1 MEKTHNKVI
10 IAIAI
15 PVFLIG
21 IGVGLKVPLLTS
33 SSIPKANGIV
43 FSDARP
49 ITDFKLVDHDDLTFD
64 LERLQGYW
72 SLVYFGYSHC
82 PDLCP
87 MALSQLGQMSK
98 NFQNKGGVSVQYI
111 FVSVDPDRDTVDK
124 LKSYVKFFSPDLLG
138 VTGSTEQL
146 KKLSSQLAIGFE
158 VHPKTDANYLVDHS
172 NTILLLSPTGKF
184 QAVFTAPH
192 TAHRLE
198 ADVRAINKWYL
209 GLN

>member
-49 ITDFKLVDHDDLTFD
+49 ITDFKLVDHNDLTFD

-124 LKSYVKFFSPDLLG
+124 LKSYVEFFSPDLLG

-146 KKLSSQLAIGFE
+146 EKLSSQLAVGFE

-172 NTILLLSPTGKF
+172 STIVLLSPTGKF

-192 TAHRLE
+192 AAYRLE
-198 ADVRAINKWYL
+198 ADVRAINKWHL
-209 GLN
+209 SLN

>member
-1 MEKTHNKVI
+1 MLHYGGFCINRRMI
-10 IAIAI
+10 
-15 PVFLIG
+15 
-21 IGVGLKVPLLTS
+21 LK
-33 SSIPKANGIV
+33 NGWFDERFRGGGFEDIDWQV
-43 FSDARP
+43 RISESHLQMFVDISE
-49 ITDFKLVDHDDLTFD
+49 DFKLVDHDDLTFD

-124 LKSYVKFFSPDLLG
+124 LKSYVEFFSPDLLG

-146 KKLSSQLAIGFE
+146 EKLSSQLAIGFE

-172 NTILLLSPTGKF
+172 NTILFVGERERESGT
-184 QAVFTAPH
+184 
-192 TAHRLE
+192 
-198 ADVRAINKWYL
+198 
-209 GLN
+209 